1 MIVAH
6 IRGHAAVKD
15 VDDGQR
21 ITWFSKLDSRVKII
35 SVFSFVIVAAMLTR
49 PEAVV
54 SALAAAVVLAAA
66 SRIPAKRLLFSYAT
80 AIPFIALA
88 SVSVFLFAGPER
100 GITMLARTSSCVIP
114 LLVLALGT
122 ETFDLFTGLRRLRV
136 PGMITTLLMLTF
148 RFLLLLSDE
157 LERMKISRRARGFR
171 GGRSILDR
179 YGLKVLSF
187 TAGMVLLRASSRADR
202 VYEGLRC
209 KAFRRDMKP
218 WRTSS
223 VKMRDLAFLAC
234 VAFAAIILAA
244 AQYGVL
250 A

>member
-6 IRGHAAVKD
+6 IRGHAAVQD

-21 ITWFSKLDSRVKII
+21 STWFSKLDSRVKIV
-35 SVFSFVIVAAMLTR
+35 SMFSFVVVAAMLTR
-49 PEAVV
+49 PEAVA
-54 SALAAAVVLAAA
+54 SALTAAIMLAAA
-66 SRIPAKRLLFSYAT
+66 SRIPVKRLLVAYAT
-80 AIPFIALA
+80 ALPFIALA
-88 SVSVFLFAGPER
+88 SVSVFLFAGMDR
-100 GITMLARTSSCVIP
+100 GFTMLARTSSCVIP

-122 ETFDLFTGLRRLRV
+122 EAFDLFTGLRRLRV

-157 LERMKISRRARGFR
+157 LDRMRISRRARGFR
-171 GGRSILDR
+171 GGKSILDR
-179 YGLKVLSF
+179 FGLKVLSF

-209 KAFRRDMKP
+209 KAFSRDMKP

-223 VKMRDLAFLAC
+223 VRSGDLAFLAC
-234 VAFAAIILAA
+234 MTLTAFVLAA